1 MKLYSQDEQ
10 NAIDK
15 ALQDDIASHD
25 IGEKEDTET
34 LEEEVKLQHEKLK
47 DMTFKEKLSYLFF
60 YYKWHALVAIGI
72 IAFVVYMVVTILS
85 RKDEAFYCVFMNV
98 DHSFVETTD
107 MSADFEAYA
116 GINSKKYKTVF
127 DTTVYTKNNNPMFED
142 DAYDSSVRLNALFMS
157 AQVDVLCS
165 SDKILDD
172 YAVQDILVDLH
183 DFFSD
188 EDLDKLEENNL
199 VYYSKGSDGKEYP
212 AAVRITDSTVLKD
225 VGLYDDGTT
234 VYASVVSN
242 APHSE
247 YFYTFITYLYPDI
260 MEN

>member
-25 IGEKEDTET
+25 IEEKEETET

-60 YYKWHALVAIGI
+60 YYKWHALAAVGI
-72 IAFVVYMVVTILS
+72 VAFVIYVIVTLLS
-85 RKDEAFYCVFMNV
+85 RKGEAFYCVFMNV
-98 DHSFVETTD
+98 DHAFVETTD

-157 AQVDVLCS
+157 SQVDAFCTS
-165 SDKILDD
+165 AKILDD
-172 YAVQDILVDLH
+172 YAVQDILIDMH
-183 DFFSD
+183 EFFTD
-188 EDLDKLEENNL
+188 EEMDKLAAHDL
-199 VYYSKGSDGKEYP
+199 IYYSKASDGREYP
-212 AAVRITDSTVLKD
+212 AAILISDSAVLDEVGIYDESTV
-225 VGLYDDGTT
+225 

-242 APHSE
+242 APHRE
-247 YFYTFITYLYPDI
+247 YFHTFISYLYPDI